1 MRTILRNA
9 RRATLA
15 ALCFALVA
23 TAPAAA
29 DTAYVD
35 LSAGI
40 IVGAGNGK
48 PLPGES
54 YNEARAKAVADAKK
68 NTRKAIERLPVDFD
82 NPDSKTLGDYLAS
95 NPSKERHIDTFLDSA
110 TVFRETE
117 RADGSVDA
125 TIILAVEGKNG
136 FKAAT
141 ARMTGKGMVEFDMT
155 ELKKTGAL
163 LDDDL
168 REELRKSVAAAGPD
182 QIARPYRIAMPAFVN
197 ESGYS
202 QTDIA
207 AALSEAVRDR
217 FQKDRRFEI
226 INEYEQDEIMMDNKI
241 DISDILAADPAR
253 KLKLNGID
261 GVVAAVVTGYEART
275 RRHGSGA
282 SGFAEVD
289 VILSVDLRVLNADTG
304 RWLLYKDFDYI
315 RTDKAL
321 SITTQ
326 ESADAFIGLA
336 APNDPKTLSSKTLKV
351 AIDGIEGV
359 IRDYFPI
366 EGYVLKVADN
376 RVYINLTRA
385 DGLEEGRSLAVYRI
399 GDLLYDPVTGEVI
412 DRIRDR
418 IGSLR
423 AVEVKDTYTHCST
436 SETPAQ
442 PIKPGDVVV
451 MR

>member
-1 MRTILRNA
+1 MKITLKYA
-9 RRATLA
+9 RLA
-15 ALCFALVA
+15 ALAALGLALVA
-23 TAPAAA
+23 AIPAAA

-35 LSAGI
+35 LAAGI
-40 IVGAGNGK
+40 IVGTGNGK

-68 NTRKAIERLPVDFD
+68 NTRKALARLPVDFD
-82 NPDSKTLGDYLAS
+82 GADSKTLGDYLAS
-95 NPSKERHIDTFLDSA
+95 NPSKERHIETFLDSA
-110 TVFRETE
+110 IVFRETE

-136 FKAAT
+136 FKAAS

-163 LDDDL
+163 LDDEL
-168 REELRKSVAAAGPD
+168 REELRKSVASAAPD

-202 QTDIA
+202 KTDIA
-207 AALSEAVRDR
+207 AALSEAVRSR

-226 INEYEQDEIMMDNKI
+226 INEYEQDEVMMDNQI

-253 KLKLNGID
+253 KLKLSGID
-261 GVVAAVVTGYEART
+261 GVVAGVVTRYEART

-289 VILSVDLRVLNADTG
+289 VVLSLDLRVLNTDTG
-304 RWLLYKDFDYI
+304 RWLLYKEFEYV

-336 APNDPKTLSSKTLKV
+336 APNDPKTLSSKTLK
-351 AIDGIEGV
+351 AAADGLEGV
-359 IRDYFPI
+359 IRDFFPI

-376 RVYINLTRA
+376 KVYINLTRA
-385 DGLEEGRSLAVYRI
+385 DGLEEGRNLAVYRI

-423 AVEVKDTYTHCST
+423 AVEVKDTYSHCST